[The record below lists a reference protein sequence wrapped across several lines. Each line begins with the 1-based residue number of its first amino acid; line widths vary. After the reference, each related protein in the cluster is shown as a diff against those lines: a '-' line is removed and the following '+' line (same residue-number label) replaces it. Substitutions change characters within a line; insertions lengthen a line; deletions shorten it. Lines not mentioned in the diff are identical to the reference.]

1 MVQKTLIA
9 SRSFQ
14 PDAKGTD
21 ISARTARTRAN
32 YATPPSHAT
41 TLIQTT
47 TAIQTMTSARLGR
60 IEISNFLKIT
70 ED

>member
-14 PDAKGTD
+14 PGSKSTVIFA
-21 ISARTARTRAN
+21 ATARTSPIH
-32 YATPPSHAT
+32 ATKLNHAT

-47 TAIQTMTSARLGR
+47 TSARLGR